1 MSPRLDLTAA
11 IEMFRADNV
20 QISQVSTPSPQLV
33 EKLVA
38 DGKFLSIVRRDIQH
52 NVRRPIMPEELSPI
66 QDLLE
71 QVIGV
76 ISQDVVS
83 SALRAPISASSI
95 VDSGY
100 NLLDDISEYSL
111 VVGQF
116 SDDAVKRARQKR
128 PTNKV
133 RLEVEAVSEMS
144 SKVKEDVLEYIEKVR
159 RSLTGLAG

>member
-11 IEMFRADNV
+11 IQMFRADNDAM
-20 QISQVSTPSPQLV
+20 SQASTPSPQLV

-38 DGKFLSIVRRDIQH
+38 DGKYLSVVRRDIQH
-52 NVRRPIMPEELSPI
+52 NVRRPIMPEELSAI
-66 QDLLE
+66 QDFLE

-76 ISQDVVS
+76 ISQEVVS
-83 SALRAPISASSI
+83 SALRSPVSASSI

-100 NLLDDISEYSL
+100 DLLDKISEYSI

-128 PTNKV
+128 PTNEV
-133 RLEVEAVSEMS
+133 RIEVEAVSEMS
-144 SKVKEDVLEYIEKVR
+144 SEVKTDVLGYIEKVR
-159 RSLTGLAG
+159 KSLTGLTG